1 MALKLAVEITGSAQ
15 GLKAAANEGAAAV
28 KQIGESAKIS
38 DADVRKLEQDLER
51 AAQAAVRAAN
61 RAATNTASA
70 VNLRLGVQTDFGG
83 DARAAEIAAY
93 GRELDAARA
102 KFSPLFAA
110 QQAYKTQLAEIR
122 QAHKLGAIDAK
133 EMAAAIDRTKAAFA
147 RQVRDMN
154 AVRAGGQPA
163 HVRQNIM
170 AQNFDVFTS
179 LVGGMNPGLI
189 LAQQGPQYIQ
199 AYGGVKET
207 IDAVTK
213 AFTPLRG
220 ALAGST
226 AAVLVAAAGWNAYL
240 TSVKDVEATLDGV
253 GRASGA
259 TAGQLDAI
267 ARNARSSGAMSETAA
282 RQIETAL
289 LRTGTVGVQSFDA
302 VIQMSRDFAATIGA
316 NVEEA
321 GQKLAQILADP
332 AKGADTLRA
341 LNLLDA
347 ATASYV
353 KRLAEQNRMEE
364 ARAALLD
371 RLPDRFASADKA
383 TTAYGRTLEKV
394 GQFAQDF
401 LPTVGR
407 GLDRLI
413 YGLPDQQRATQLR
426 GRIARA
432 RSIENPNEEVRKA
445 IAANE
450 AELKA
455 IEDRF
460 AKERE
465 AAERKSRE
473 AEEDRGVDR
482 ARGLIDQSPA
492 LEVARQKAKL
502 KADIEALE
510 KQQASGRSYDA
521 DPGKDAELRKQEAEA
536 LEAKRNAYAGLSSA
550 TARQAELD
558 RIDVAIMQAR
568 DPIEKAELERK
579 RALVASRGQEITS
592 TERAADAQN
601 VYNRSIAE
609 ALATAGN
616 RVAEMRA
623 ETAARE
629 AVTAAVAAGR
639 VSAAEA
645 EEQIRLELTLRPLM
659 LAALRAEGAERERY
673 AAAIDAERKA
683 FADAQQARARSSAQR
698 IVTGQTDDLARAK
711 LELELIGSSNQER
724 ERAIALLEAEQRIR
738 DAGIATGSAEAA
750 AIRANALAIADLN
763 AQVDRQKA
771 AYSEV
776 SAFGERAID
785 TVTDKIR
792 EQGASFRTLGDIGK
806 SIAKDIEAEFFKL
819 ALANPLKNALLGQSN
834 PTLGDAG
841 GALAKMFGGGQS
853 STEAKVAS
861 AMQSAA
867 TMTVTAGTVIVNGG
881 VAASGA
887 GIASAVTNAAAA
899 GGPPATQSAM
909 NAAANDRVAGAFAAG
924 NWLTYANQG
933 ATRSQ
938 PLDPKLVNAFSFLQE
953 RGIQMEVFSGGQPGI
968 GEGGPRVGST
978 RHDHGGAADVFF
990 SQNGR
995 RLDWANPQDQPVFKD
1010 IVSQARANGV
1020 TGFGA
1025 GPGYMQPGS
1034 MHVGFGSPGV
1044 WGAGG
1049 RGANAPQ
1056 WLRDAYAAPASP
1068 STGAAAAANAA
1079 ASGVDPA
1086 KIQAANANLT
1096 AFAATTDKANTGVTG
1111 FSGAMDQTAKQVAN
1125 AATGVGGSAQQLAQT
1140 TASVPGQAQGLFQTL
1155 FSTLGQGIDALFK
1168 ALTGAGGGAGGGGI
1182 GSLITSLFTGGG
1194 AASAAAPAAG
1204 VAPAAA
1210 AAVTRSVQASPVVS
1224 SQVASAARSAGAAGS
1239 SNTSIRLINS
1249 TNTPVTL
1256 RKADETETE
1265 DGRQPTYV
1273 IEEAV
1278 ETAIRRPGSRA
1289 NKALRDD
1296 FDLRQRP
1303 MQRGA

>member
-83 DARAAEIAAY
+83 DARAADIAAY

-110 QQAYKTQLAEIR
+110 QQTYKTQLAEIR

-163 HVRQNIM
+163 HVRQNLM
-170 AQNFDVFTS
+170 AQGFDVFTS
-179 LVGGMNPGLI
+179 LAGGMNPL
-189 LAQQGPQYIQ
+189 LVAAQQGPQVVQ

-207 IDAVTK
+207 IDG
-213 AFTPLRG
+213 LR
-220 ALAGST
+220 AAIT
-226 AAVLVAAAGWNAYL
+226 ATRLVAVGFTATLLTGAIAWNSYL
-240 TSVKDVEATLDGV
+240 TSTKEVETALDGV
-253 GRASGA
+253 GRSSGA
-259 TAGQLDAI
+259 TAGQLEAI
-267 ARNARSSGAMSETAA
+267 AQRSAAAGEISVKAA
-282 RQIETAL
+282 REIETAL
-289 LRTGTVGVQSFDA
+289 LRTGKVGVESFSR
-302 VIQMSRDFAATIGA
+302 VIEVSRDFAATIGGDVA
-316 NVEEA
+316 SA
-321 GQKLAQILADP
+321 GEMLAKILADP
-332 AKGADTLRA
+332 AQGAATLRSM
-341 LNLLDA
+341 NLIDA
-347 ATASYV
+347 ATATYV
-353 KRLAEQNRMEE
+353 ARLVEQNRAEE
-364 ARAALLD
+364 ARAELLKA
-371 RLPDRFASADKA
+371 LPDRLADA
-383 TTAYGRTLEKV
+383 GRSMTL
-394 GQFAQDF
+394 
-401 LPTVGR
+401 L
-407 GLDRLI
+407 
-413 YGLPDQQRATQLR
+413 
-426 GRIARA
+426 GRIAEEAGRRA
-432 RSIENPNEEVRKA
+432 SNFFDELGSIPDRLLNGVSPDQELAEIEEKLGQRFRSTPGLREQLLRRRDELRKIVDEENRQRQSKA
-445 IAANE
+445 DTNAIVTRATDVVKASPTGELERRRTQLQDEIAALE
-450 AELKA
+450 ARLKSGA
-455 IEDRF
+455 PYSSN
-460 AKERE
+460 
-465 AAERKSRE
+465 AE
-473 AEEDRGVDR
+473 
-482 ARGLIDQSPA
+482 Q
-492 LEVARQKAKL
+492 
-502 KADIEALE
+502 
-510 KQQASGRSYDA
+510 DA
-521 DPGKDAELRKQEAEA
+521 QFRKQEAQD
-536 LEAKRNAYAGLSSA
+536 LEAKRNALAGLSTA

-558 RIDVAIMQAR
+558 QIDVAIMQAR

-592 TERAADAQN
+592 TERAAEAQN

-609 ALATAGN
+609 ALASAGN
-616 RVAEMRA
+616 RVADMRA

-659 LAALRAEGAERERY
+659 LAMLRAEGAERERY

-683 FADAQQARARSSAQR
+683 FADAQQARAQSAGQR
-698 IVTGQTDDLARAK
+698 MITGQTDDLARAK

-853 STEAKVAS
+853 STEAKVAA

-909 NAAANDRVAGAFAAG
+909 NAAANDRVAGAFTAG

-1056 WLRDAYAAPASP
+1056 WLRDAYASPASP

-1168 ALTGAGGGAGGGGI
+1168 ALTSSGGGAGGGGI
-1182 GSLITSLFTGGG
+1182 GSLITSLFTGGGG

-1210 AAVTRSVQASPVVS
+1210 AAVTRSVQASPVVAS
-1224 SQVASAARSAGAAGS
+1224 SVASAARSAGNASA

-1249 TNTPVTL
+1249 TSKAVTL

-1273 IEEAV
+1273 IEEMI
-1278 ETAIRRPGSRA
+1278 ETAIRRPGSRP